1 MKFINKYYLILTM
14 RKLED
19 GLQGI
24 NYNPE
29 EPLKKLV
36 REIPSLSL
44 IIPSCY
50 TEVLKKT
57 KGKPMIIRR
66 AMGLKKTLKN
76 LPIIIRPDEL
86 IVGTFDKKIPI
97 AVPRPQGIGLRIT
110 NELKKIS
117 KRSLI
122 PVKVKK
128 EDIEKWKKEIKPFWK
143 EFTIGDYAS
152 EIAPKEFLEIFYS
165 GSTFIP
171 CEGGAGV
178 SHVVPGY
185 SRLLSK
191 GLAEYINEAE
201 EKIKIYTKLLSVN
214 PANSEKIEFYKS
226 IKIVSESLIDY
237 AHRYSDKAKKIAKQM
252 EDSLRKEEL
261 EKIAETCRWVPE
273 NPPRNIQEAIQF
285 IWFIHLALNLEN
297 LEHGLSFG
305 RLDQYLQPYYDG
317 NRKETKC
324 LIKNLFLKMN
334 EIIALFDSLASLYFS
349 GGLSGTT
356 QAVTIGGVD
365 SYGMD
370 STNEITYIILD
381 AVKENLLPTPNLII
395 RRHKNMPLGIYEKI
409 LDMLS
414 KGVNITAIVNDETV
428 IKALA
433 RYNIPMKEIRNY
445 GIIGCVG
452 LTVPGSFDNTGA
464 AFLNLAK
471 ALEITLKTENSI
483 VAKYV
488 HSDNGIESFY
498 SMDDVMEAYK
508 KNLRTIIEMVATLT
522 NAEEVAQKK
531 LRPTPLMSLCVDGCF
546 EKGLDVNKGS
556 ARYNFA
562 GIYGTGFVD
571 VVDSLAALEK
581 AVFKDQIVNMSDLND
596 ALKSN
601 FKNHEKLMHYLKFK
615 CPKYGNDDDRA
626 DKYAQKVAEIFSEV
640 VKGLKCTRGS
650 DYRVGIHANC
660 THIGFGNLTGAL
672 PSGRTKGKPLS
683 HDIAPIE
690 SMEGLTSS
698 IKSITKIKHSL
709 ISNGMACTLNINP
722 KIVIMDDGK
731 ILIALIETYFERGGL
746 HIQFN
751 AISPDALKEAQKSPD
766 KYQNLIVRVSGYSAK
781 FVELSK
787 AVQDEIISRYC
798 HTAN

>member
-1 MKFINKYYLILTM
+1 MKFINKYYLILIM
-14 RKLED
+14 KNVED
-19 GLQGI
+19 GLQGT
-24 NYNPE
+24 NYNLE

-44 IIPSCY
+44 IIPRCY

-66 AMGLKKTLKN
+66 AMGLKKTLES

-86 IVGTFDKKIPI
+86 IVGTFDEKIPI

-110 NELKKIS
+110 NELRRLS

-143 EFTIGDYAS
+143 GFTIGDYAS
-152 EIAPKEFLEIFYS
+152 EIAPKEFFDIFYS

-185 SRLLSK
+185 SKLLSK
-191 GLAEYINEAE
+191 GLAEYIKEAE
-201 EKIKIYTKLLSVN
+201 KKIETYKNHLPVN
-214 PANSEKIEFYKS
+214 PAYSEKIEFYKS
-226 IKIVSESLIDY
+226 IRIVAESLLDF
-237 AHRYSDKAKKIAKQM
+237 AHRYSDKAKKIAEQM
-252 EDSLRKEEL
+252 EDSRRKEEL
-261 EKIAETCRWVPE
+261 EKIAETCKWVPE

-317 NRKETKC
+317 NRKKTLR

-349 GGLSGTT
+349 GGHSGTT

-370 STNEITYIILD
+370 STNAITYIILD
-381 AVKENLLPTPNLII
+381 AVKENLMPTPNLII
-395 RRHKNMPLGIYEKI
+395 RRHNKMPVVIYENI

-414 KGVNITAIVNDETV
+414 NGVNITAIVNDDTV
-428 IKALA
+428 IEALA
-433 RYNIPMKEIRNY
+433 RYNIPMEEIRNY

-471 ALEITLKTENSI
+471 ALETTLKTENNI

-488 HSDNGIESFY
+488 HSDNGIKSFY
-498 SMDDVMEAYK
+498 SMDDVLEAYK
-508 KNLRTIIEMVATLT
+508 KNLRTIVEMVATLT
-522 NAEEVAQKK
+522 NAQEEAQKH
-531 LRPTPLMSLCVDGCF
+531 LRPTPMMSLCVDGCF
-546 EKGLDVNKGS
+546 EKGFDVNKGS
-556 ARYNFA
+556 AKYNFA
-562 GIYGTGFVD
+562 GIYGTGFAD
-571 VVDSLAALEK
+571 VVDSFAAIEK
-581 AVFKDQIVNMSDLND
+581 AVFKEHIVNMRDLSD
-596 ALKSN
+596 ALKYN
-601 FKNHEKLMHYLKFK
+601 FKDYEKLLHYLKFK

-626 DKYAQKVAEIFSEV
+626 DKYAQKVAKIFSEA
-640 VKGLKCTRGS
+640 VKELKCTRGG

-672 PSGRTKGKPLS
+672 PSGRSKGKPLS
-683 HDIAPIE
+683 HDMAPIE
-690 SMEGLTSS
+690 SMGGLTSS
-698 IKSITKIKHSL
+698 IKSITKVNHSL

-722 KIVIMDDGK
+722 KIASIEDGK

-751 AISPDALKEAQKSPD
+751 AISPDVLKEAQKSPE

-798 HTAN
+798 HGTN